1 MRLFVVDNDNYLY
14 YVEDFKSGGDI
25 NSVTNAIELLSYDV
39 IKFQAD
45 LNDEYLFIFAFDSSN
60 LNYILSARKIINNQS
75 SQLK

>member
-39 IKFQAD
+39 IKF
-45 LNDEYLFIFAFDSSN
+45 
-60 LNYILSARKIINNQS
+60 
-75 SQLK
+75 